1 MTHLIIRLF
10 IKDSDNTS
18 NPAVRARYGI
28 VSSACGIM
36 CNIFLAALKF
46 VLGAISNSISV
57 TADAVNNLSDIASS
71 AVTLIGFRLSSKPAD
86 REHPFGHGRL
96 EYVCGLVIA
105 FFILFVGFEILK
117 NSFTRIFSDEQV
129 LFRPVVVAGLV
140 ASIIVKFWMNRFN
153 RTIGKKIS
161 SAAMHAVATDSISDA
176 LSTGITLIA
185 IIAAKFTTL
194 PVDGYVGI
202 IVSAFIIYSGINIIR
217 DTLNPLLGRA
227 PDADIVRKIRDTV
240 LEHDKILGIHDLIV
254 HEYGPGRM
262 FASLHAEVSSKEDI
276 MESHAIIDHIESDV
290 SELLGIEILIHMDPL
305 EVECS
310 ETCRIRDEVASAV
323 KALDNSFDMH
333 DFRIVPSGEHKNLI
347 FDVAIPIDYPA
358 PDSVV
363 SDMINTAVG
372 ALDMSY
378 VIKATIDRVI

>member
-1 MTHLIIRLF
+1 MTQLIIRLF
-10 IKDSDNTS
+10 IKNADNTS
-18 NPAVRARYGI
+18 NPAVRAKYGI
-28 VSSACGIM
+28 VGSVVGIV
-36 CNIFLAALKF
+36 CNLLLAALKF
-46 VLGAISNSISV
+46 VLGTVSNSISV
-57 TADAVNNLSDIASS
+57 TADAVNNLSDTASS

-105 FFILFVGFEILK
+105 FFILIVGFEILK
-117 NSFTRIFSDEQV
+117 GSFSRIFSDEHV
-129 LFRPVVVAGLV
+129 LYNPIVVVGLII
-140 ASIIVKFWMNRFN
+140 SILVKFWMTGFN

-161 SAAMHAVATDSISDA
+161 SAAMHAVAADSISDA
-176 LSTGITLIA
+176 MSTGVTLLA
-185 IIAAKFTTL
+185 VIAANFTAL

-202 IVSAFIIYSGINIIR
+202 IVSAFVIYSGVNIIR
-217 DTLNPLLGRA
+217 DTLSPLLGRA

-240 LEHDKILGIHDLIV
+240 LGHDKILGIHDLIV
-254 HEYGPGRM
+254 HEYGPGRI

-276 MESHAIIDHIESDV
+276 MESHSVIDHIESDI
-290 SELLGIEILIHMDPL
+290 SERLGIEILIHMDPL

-310 ETCRIRDEVASAV
+310 ETCRIRDEVSLAV
-323 KALDNSFDMH
+323 KTLDESFDMH
-333 DFRIVPSGEHKNLI
+333 DFRIVPNGEHKNLI

-363 SDMINTAVG
+363 SDMINTAVS

-378 VIKATIDRVI
+378 IVKATIDRVI